1 MIGRLPSL
9 ETMIAFNCKPLS
21 ANPSVEPLVFEWDA
35 LTGAVTGPSAAQ
47 VKEVAADGGVPLHPA
62 PAWHTFGA
70 EPLKSRAD
78 LAAIVGHLHQLPGE
92 LAGDYPTVDEEPG
105 FVEVID
111 AEGRVVSTAEVVF

>member
-1 MIGRLPSL
+1 
-9 ETMIAFNCKPLS
+9 MIALNCKPLS
-21 ANPSVEPLVFEWDA
+21 ANPSVEPLVLEWDA
-35 LTGAVTGPSAAQ
+35 FTGAVTGPSAAQ

-62 PAWHTFGA
+62 PAWHTFSA

-92 LAGDYPTVDEEPG
+92 LASDYPAVDEEPG

-111 AEGRVVSTAEVVF
+111 SEGRVVSTAEVVF

>member
-1 MIGRLPSL
+1 
-9 ETMIAFNCKPLS
+9 MIAFNCKPLS

-47 VKEVAADGGVPLHPA
+47 VKEAAADGGVPLHPA
-62 PAWHTFGA
+62 PAWHTFSA

-92 LAGDYPTVDEEPG
+92 LAGGYPAVDEEPG
-105 FVEVID
+105 FVEVLD
-111 AEGRVVSTAEVVF
+111 AEGRVVATGEVDF